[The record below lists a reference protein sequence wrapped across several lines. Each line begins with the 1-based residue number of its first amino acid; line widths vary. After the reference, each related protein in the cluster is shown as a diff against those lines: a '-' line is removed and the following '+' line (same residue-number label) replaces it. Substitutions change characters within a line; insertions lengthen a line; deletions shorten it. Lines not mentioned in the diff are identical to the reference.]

1 MFQQRVSTRKAPN
14 LKPNGKMPG
23 FSGAAWRP
31 PSACV
36 ESVALVI
43 YLRCCPLCPQL
54 CATAS
59 RTLSQRRCYLSSLTD
74 VQQLPKDRNGNI
86 PWTLTRNSCHP
97 HHPRDCTG
105 QPSPADLVLR
115 RKEEWEERCRL
126 IFTARGERDKCG
138 LVPAHVSYG
147 KPWSQPVYIC
157 YIWFLRTTV
166 HHGPK
171 YFIYTW

>member
-1 MFQQRVSTRKAPN
+1 MLQQRVSTRKAPN
-14 LKPNGKMPG
+14 LKPNSKMPG
-23 FSGAAWRP
+23 FSRAAWRP

-59 RTLSQRRCYLSSLTD
+59 RTLSPRRCYLSSLTD

-105 QPSPADLVLR
+105 QPSPTDLMLK
-115 RKEEWEERCRL
+115 RKEEWERCRL
-126 IFTARGERDKCG
+126 IFTAR
-138 LVPAHVSYG
+138 V
-147 KPWSQPVYIC
+147 
-157 YIWFLRTTV
+157 
-166 HHGPK
+166 
-171 YFIYTW
+171 